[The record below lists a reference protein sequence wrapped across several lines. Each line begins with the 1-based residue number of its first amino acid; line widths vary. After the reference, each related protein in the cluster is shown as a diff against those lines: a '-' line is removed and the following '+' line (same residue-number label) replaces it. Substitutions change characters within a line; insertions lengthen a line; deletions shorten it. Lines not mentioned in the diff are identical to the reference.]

1 MAPALIEEDGRVM
14 TYGDLRRRVAAARAL
29 LQERGV
35 GVDDRV
41 ALSLRNTPA
50 FVVAYL
56 GILGAGAIVV
66 PLNPTSPAQ
75 EREQQLA
82 AVDPSAV
89 LDDPAFMEA
98 EPGGGP
104 APDPGPDPSAPPV
117 AGREPEDVAA
127 LLFTAGTAGAPRPAM
142 LTHGN
147 LLTNIEQIHQH
158 QPLVEGDVVL
168 GVLPFFHIFGLNV
181 VLGCA
186 LAAGAQVLLIDRF
199 YRFDPAETLRLI
211 RAHGVT
217 VLAGAPTMY
226 AALAG
231 ITSIAGS
238 AGSTG
243 PAGTAGPQPPT
254 SSEASSLEIPSV
266 RLAITGAAPL
276 TTEVADLWQR
286 RSGIALMQ
294 GYGLT
299 EASPAVTSAG
309 PDGGS
314 PTASIGGPLQGVE
327 VALIDEEGD
336 EALVGD
342 PGEIWVRGPN
352 VFPGYWR
359 DPHATEAALTPDGWL
374 RTGDIAVA
382 GDNGQLYLV
391 DRAKDLIIVSGFN
404 VFPAEVEAVLAEH
417 PAVAEVAVIGVED
430 PYQGEAVHAFVVP
443 EAGQALAADEL
454 ADWARQ
460 RLAPYKCPNDITLVP
475 EIPHG
480 LAGKLLRRALRE
492 RYLAKS

>member
-1 MAPALIEEDGRVM
+1 LIEQDGRVW
-14 TYGDLRRRVAAARAL
+14 TYGELRSRVGSARAR
-29 LQERGV
+29 LQQQGV
-35 GVDDRV
+35 GTDDRV
-41 ALSLRNTPA
+41 ALALGNTPA

-56 GILGAGAIVV
+56 AALGVGAIVV

-82 AVDPSAV
+82 AVDPSAI
-89 LDDPAFMEA
+89 LDDPAFIEV
-98 EPGGGP
+98 EPDSDP
-104 APDPGPDPSAPPV
+104 ASVPPIAVRRPD
-117 AGREPEDVAA
+117 DVAA
-127 LLFTAGTAGAPRPAM
+127 LLFTAGTAGAPRPAI

-147 LLTNIEQIHQH
+147 LLANIEQIQRH
-158 QPLVEGDVVL
+158 QPPVDGDLVL

-199 YRFDPAETLRLI
+199 DRFDPPETLRSI

-217 VLAGAPTMY
+217 VLAGPPTMY

-231 ITSIAGS
+231 YA
-238 AGSTG
+238 G
-243 PAGTAGPQPPT
+243 PAGAPGPAANQPP
-254 SSEASSLEIPSV
+254 SSDDSPLEIPSV

-286 RSGIALMQ
+286 RSGIALLQ

-309 PDGGS
+309 PDGAS
-314 PTASIGGPLQGVE
+314 PTASIGAPLPGVE
-327 VALIDEEGD
+327 VMLVDEEGD

-359 DPHATEAALTPDGWL
+359 DRHATEAALTPGGWL

-382 GDNGQLYLV
+382 GSNGQLYLV

-404 VFPAEVEAVLAEH
+404 VFPAEVESVLAEH

-443 EAGQALAADEL
+443 EAGQALDADQL

-460 RLAPYKCPNDITLVP
+460 RLAPYKCPSEITFVP

-480 LAGKLLRRALRE
+480 LAGKLLRRTLRE

>member
-1 MAPALIEEDGRVM
+1 M
-14 TYGDLRRRVAAARAL
+14 TYGELRQRVASARAR
-29 LQERGV
+29 LQQQGI
-35 GVDDRV
+35 GADDRV
-41 ALSLRNTPA
+41 AVSLGNTPA

-56 GILGAGAIVV
+56 GVLGAGAIVV
-66 PLNPTSPAQ
+66 PLNPTSPAR
-75 EREQQLA
+75 ERERQLA
-82 AVDPSAV
+82 TVEPAAI
-89 LDDPAFMEA
+89 LDDPGSL
-98 EPGGGP
+98 EPETGRGLD
-104 APDPGPDPSAPPV
+104 AAPPI
-117 AGREPEDVAA
+117 AERHPEDVAA

-142 LTHGN
+142 LTHAN
-147 LLTNIEQIHQH
+147 LLTNIEQIQRH
-158 QPLVEGDVVL
+158 QPLVAADVVL
-168 GVLPFFHIFGLNV
+168 AVLPFFHIFGLNV

-199 YRFDPAETLRLI
+199 DPPDTLRSI
-211 RAHGVT
+211 RAHDVT

-231 ITSIAGS
+231 I
-238 AGSTG
+238 
-243 PAGTAGPQPPT
+243 PEHQPSP
-254 SSEASSLEIPSV
+254 SPEESPLEIPSV

-276 TTEVADLWQR
+276 TPEVAGLWQR
-286 RSGIALMQ
+286 RSGIPLLQ

-299 EASPAVTSAG
+299 EASPAVTSAA
-309 PDGGS
+309 PDRNPS
-314 PTASIGGPLQGVE
+314 TASIGGPLPGVD
-327 VALIDEEGD
+327 VVLIDEEGD
-336 EALVGD
+336 VALTGD

-359 DPHATEAALTPDGWL
+359 DSQATQAALTPDGWL

-430 PYQGEAVHAFVVP
+430 PYQGEAVHAFAVL
-443 EAGQALAADEL
+443 EAGQTLDADQL
-454 ADWARQ
+454 ADWARL
-460 RLAPYKCPNDITLVP
+460 RLAPYKCPDEITFVP

-480 LAGKLLRRALRE
+480 LAGKLLRRTLRE
-492 RYLAKS
+492 RYPAKR

>member
-1 MAPALIEEDGRVM
+1 M
-14 TYGDLRRRVAAARAL
+14 TYGELRSRVGSARAR
-29 LQERGV
+29 LQQQGV
-35 GVDDRV
+35 GTDDRV
-41 ALSLRNTPA
+41 ALALGNTPA

-56 GILGAGAIVV
+56 AALGVGAIVV

-82 AVDPSAV
+82 AVDPSAI
-89 LDDPAFMEA
+89 LDDPAFIEV
-98 EPGGGP
+98 EPDSDP
-104 APDPGPDPSAPPV
+104 ASAPPI
-117 AGREPEDVAA
+117 AGRRSDDVAA
-127 LLFTAGTAGAPRPAM
+127 LLFTAGTAGAPRPAI

-147 LLTNIEQIHQH
+147 LLANIEQIQRH
-158 QPLVEGDVVL
+158 QPPVDGDLVL

-199 YRFDPAETLRLI
+199 DRFDPLETLRSI

-217 VLAGAPTMY
+217 VLAGPPTMY

-231 ITSIAGS
+231 YV
-238 AGSTG
+238 G
-243 PAGTAGPQPPT
+243 PAGAAGAAANQPP
-254 SSEASSLEIPSV
+254 SSDDSPLEIPSV

-286 RSGIALMQ
+286 RSGIALLQ

-309 PDGGS
+309 PDGPS
-314 PTASIGGPLQGVE
+314 PTASIGAPLPGVE
-327 VALIDEEGD
+327 VMLVDEEGD

-359 DPHATEAALTPDGWL
+359 DRHATEAALTPGGWL

-382 GDNGQLYLV
+382 GSNGQLYLV

-404 VFPAEVEAVLAEH
+404 VFPAEVESVLAEH

-443 EAGQALAADEL
+443 EAGQALDADQL

-460 RLAPYKCPNDITLVP
+460 RLAPYKCPSEITFVP

-480 LAGKLLRRALRE
+480 LAGKLLRRTLRE

>member
-1 MAPALIEEDGRVM
+1 MW
-14 TYGDLRRRVAAARAL
+14 TYGELRSRVGSARAR
-29 LQERGV
+29 LQQQGV
-35 GVDDRV
+35 GTDDRV
-41 ALSLRNTPA
+41 ALALGNTPA

-56 GILGAGAIVV
+56 AALGVGAIVV

-82 AVDPSAV
+82 AVDPSAI
-89 LDDPAFMEA
+89 LDDPAFIEV
-98 EPGGGP
+98 EPDSDP
-104 APDPGPDPSAPPV
+104 AAAPPI
-117 AGREPEDVAA
+117 AGRRSDDVAA
-127 LLFTAGTAGAPRPAM
+127 LLFTAGTAGAPRPAI

-147 LLTNIEQIHQH
+147 LLANIEQIQRH
-158 QPLVEGDVVL
+158 QPPVDGDLVL

-199 YRFDPAETLRLI
+199 DRFDPLETLRSI

-217 VLAGAPTMY
+217 VLAGPPTMY

-231 ITSIAGS
+231 YA
-238 AGSTG
+238 G
-243 PAGTAGPQPPT
+243 PAGAPGPAANQPP
-254 SSEASSLEIPSV
+254 SSDDSPLEIPSV

-286 RSGIALMQ
+286 RSGIALLQ

-309 PDGGS
+309 PDGPS
-314 PTASIGGPLQGVE
+314 PTASIGAPLPGVE
-327 VALIDEEGD
+327 VMLVDEEGD

-359 DPHATEAALTPDGWL
+359 DRHATEAALTPGGWL

-382 GDNGQLYLV
+382 GSNGQLYLV

-404 VFPAEVEAVLAEH
+404 VFPAEVESVLAEH

-443 EAGQALAADEL
+443 EAGQALDGDQL
-454 ADWARQ
+454 AEWARQ
-460 RLAPYKCPNDITLVP
+460 RLAPYKCPSEITFVP

-480 LAGKLLRRALRE
+480 LAGKLLRRTLRE